1 MMAQKILVAEDDK
14 HVQTLIVFKLKNSGY
29 DVIPVMNGAEA
40 LEYLE
45 HSPVD
50 LVMLDMMMPIMS
62 GKETLLAMKSN
73 LKLKD
78 IPVVFLTARTLEKE
92 IVDGL
97 SMGAEDYIKKPFSPS
112 ELVAR
117 VRTVLTRTKR

>member
-1 MMAQKILVAEDDK
+1 MTQKILVAEDDK

-40 LEYLE
+40 LAYLE

-62 GKETLLAMKSN
+62 GKETLLAMKAN
-73 LKLKD
+73 PKLKD

-112 ELVAR
+112 ELIAR
-117 VRTVLTRTKR
+117 VRTVLMRSKR